1 MKNLEDEINQLKVE
15 YEKVE
20 KSVQEKEAE
29 SKQLESQLQ
38 NAQGSSSNYYNN
50 GDYDLDYS
58 MDVATNGNIQ

>member
-1 MKNLEDEINQLKVE
+1 MESLEDEIKQLKTE
-15 YEKVE
+15 YVKVE

-38 NAQGSSSNYYNN
+38 NAQGSGSNHYNN
-50 GDYDLDYS
+50 GDYDLDFC